1 MKINFIIWLL
11 SSRKVIDQCLGHL
24 FQIFFRHIT
33 EAEKSLLLI
42 IESLND
48 LGWKGSLKTQSNSPA
63 RNRNAS
69 YQMRFHKA
77 LCNLILN
84 ASYLGNLF
92 PCLISL
98 VVKKCL
104 LISNLNL
111 ASFNLEPLPLVLS
124 LQNVAKSLSLSNL
137 PDLLGDIVLSC
148 TFACL
153 PFFLHSFFPFF

>member
-1 MKINFIIWLL
+1 
-11 SSRKVIDQCLGHL
+11 
-24 FQIFFRHIT
+24 
-33 EAEKSLLLI
+33 
-42 IESLND
+42 
-48 LGWKGSLKTQSNSPA
+48 
-63 RNRNAS
+63 
-69 YQMRFHKA
+69 MRFHKA

-92 PCLISL
+92 QCLISL

-137 PDLLGDIVLSC
+137 PDLLGDIGWDRSLCYPVCLPACLSSLIHSFHSSEKEIDKIWAVLLWFLLEIPVMFISQLGCLIWKRTRPLSC
-148 TFACL
+148 KWRPRTGWKIPRKVTTTGC
-153 PFFLHSFFPFF
+153 